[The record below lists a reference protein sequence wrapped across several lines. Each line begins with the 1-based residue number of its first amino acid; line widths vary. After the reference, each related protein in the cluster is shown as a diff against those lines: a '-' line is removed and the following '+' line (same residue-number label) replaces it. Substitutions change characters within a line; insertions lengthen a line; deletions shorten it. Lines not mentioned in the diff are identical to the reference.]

1 MAQLPELRG
10 QFTIGTSN
18 DSFGMASQTAA
29 LTAGTYYVAGDDSE
43 SNGLIDDLQ
52 TQLRKFT
59 GHGNANVTYS
69 SGVVTIACNV
79 AANITFD
86 DTDIAGILG
95 FDDAELASLATH
107 TGTRVPR
114 HVWRP
119 SRGLSGHPVDINTFW
134 SPRSST
140 VAGRSVDGTT
150 WTREGSTV
158 YDAEIEFK
166 LLPAAEVCTPG
177 TGTIYSDLQQFYEDV
192 ACKGM
197 TIRIYHD
204 RDSTASSAYWDEGIW
219 GSEDDDELGAFTDFA
234 DRHFRKWQAYWGVK
248 IPLMKK
254 V

>member
-10 QFTIGTSN
+10 QFTVGTSQ

-29 LTAGTYYVAGDDSE
+29 LTAGTVYLAGDDSE
-43 SNGLIDDLQ
+43 SNGLINDLQ

-69 SGVVTIACNV
+69 SGAVTIACNV

-86 DTDIAGILG
+86 DAQLAAILG
-95 FDDAELASLATH
+95 FSTAAQASAATH
-107 TGTRVPR
+107 TSDQTPKY
-114 HVWRP
+114 VWRP
-119 SRGLSGHPVDINTFW
+119 SRGLSGHPVDVNTFW

-177 TGTIYSDLQQFYEDV
+177 TGTVGSDLQSFYEDV

-197 TIRIYHD
+197 PIRIYKD
-204 RDSTASSAYWDEGIW
+204 RGTATNSDYWVEAIW
-219 GSEDDDELGAFTDFA
+219 GNEEDDELGSFNDYA
-234 DRHFRKWQAYWGVK
+234 DRHIRKWQALWGVT